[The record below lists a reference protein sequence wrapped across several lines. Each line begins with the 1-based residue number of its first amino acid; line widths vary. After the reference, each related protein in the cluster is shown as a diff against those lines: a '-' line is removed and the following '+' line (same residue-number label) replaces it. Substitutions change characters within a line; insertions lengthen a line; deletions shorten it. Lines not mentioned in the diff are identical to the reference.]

1 MSFNFKTVQSH
12 LLNTKVSIIV
22 PVYNAEKHL
31 KECLDSI
38 INQTLKEIQIIIIN
52 DGSTDNSKEIIL
64 DYVRKDSRVTFIDSE
79 NEGVSAAR
87 NKGIGKSSSRYIGFV
102 DADDYIAPG
111 MYQRLFEIAEENK
124 SSMVICNARHVNE
137 KKEFRKRLQLE
148 NETFLI
154 QDKAPLILDFLSFK
168 YDSANWN
175 KMYDSNII
183 KQYNLKFDC
192 RLAIWEDLLFNL
204 KFIVY
209 ADKITTL
216 SEALYY
222 YREHDTSVM
231 ANSKLLLSQQ
241 YNLFYESYISFC
253 NKNSFLI
260 AKETFI
266 KERGES
272 CILNLFVLLKL
283 RMRMKNKFFTLSNQF
298 GNELKVLNPEIY
310 KETKAFK
317 RMNSNSYWLLKY
329 RFYKLFALLY
339 VSNYLIRYNRK
350 YLFKFVRV

>member
-1 MSFNFKTVQSH
+1 M
-12 LLNTKVSIIV
+12 NTKVSIIV
-22 PVYNAEKHL
+22 PVYNTEKHL

-38 INQTLKEIQIIIIN
+38 INQTLKEIEIFIIN
-52 DGSTDNSKEIIL
+52 DGSTDHSKEIIL
-64 DYVRKDSRVTFIDSE
+64 DYVRQDSRVTFIDSK

-87 NKGIGKSSSRYIGFV
+87 NKGIEKSSGRYIGFV

-124 SSMVICNARHVNE
+124 NSIVICNATHVDE
-137 KKEFRKRLQLE
+137 KAGFRKRLQLA

-154 QDKAPLILDFLSFK
+154 RDKASLILDFLSFK

-175 KMYDSNII
+175 KLYDSNII
-183 KQYNLKFDC
+183 KRYNLRFDSP
-192 RLAIWEDLLFNL
+192 LAIWEDLLFNL

-209 ADKITTL
+209 ADKMTTL

-222 YREHDTSVM
+222 YRVHDTSVI
-231 ANSKLLLSQQ
+231 ANSKLLLSEQ
-241 YNLFYESYISFC
+241 YNLFYENYISFC

-260 AKETFI
+260 AKETFV

-283 RMRMKNKFFTLSNQF
+283 RMSMKNKFFILSNQF

-310 KETKAFK
+310 KESKAFK

-329 RFYKLFALLY
+329 RFYKLFALFY
-339 VSNYLIRYNRK
+339 VSNYLIRYYRN
-350 YLFKFVRV
+350 YFFNFVRV

>member
-1 MSFNFKTVQSH
+1 
-12 LLNTKVSIIV
+12 LNTKISIIV

-64 DYVRKDSRVTFIDSE
+64 DYVAKDKRVTFIDSE

-87 NKGIGKSSSRYIGFV
+87 NKGIEKSSGRYIGFV

-124 SSMVICNARHVNE
+124 SAIVICNATHVDE
-137 KKEFRKRLQLE
+137 KREFSKRLQLE

-154 QDKAPLILDFLSFK
+154 RDKAPLILDFLRFK

-183 KQYNLKFDC
+183 KQHHLKFDN

-209 ADKITTL
+209 TDKITTL

-222 YREHDTSVM
+222 YRVHDSSVI
-231 ANSKLLLSQQ
+231 ANSKLLLSEQ

-253 NKNSFLI
+253 NKNSFLTE
-260 AKETFI
+260 KETFI

-272 CILNLFVLLKL
+272 CILNLFALLKL

-298 GNELKVLNPEIY
+298 GNELKVLNPKIY
-310 KETKAFK
+310 SESKLFIGI
-317 RMNSNSYWLLKY
+317 NSNLYWLLRY
-329 RFYKLFALLY
+329 RFFKLFALLY
-339 VSNYLIRYNRK
+339 VSHNTIRNRPK